1 MMNILDILSS
11 LPACNHAVRERQRH
25 HRRVVTTCRIHPPY
39 LQNKPQQCK
48 LDMNPSLP
56 SSFSSF
62 FFSFS
67 FFFPFSF
74 LFSHK
79 INYLFPTVTPLPFPT
94 LVRTRTRTSPFWYG
108 AVASF
113 GNLNWIY
120 GMMKI
125 KTKYQDIILDFSYFK
140 SSEYY
145 DNKINS
151 SMVRALFPQRILLQP
166 IYLIPPRH
174 FCFVLPSA

>member
-1 MMNILDILSS
+1 MTVYTPAHHPTKEYPRSLMMNILDILSS

-62 FFSFS
+62 FL
-67 FFFPFSF
+67 F
-74 LFSHK
+74 LFFSLFFSLFLK

-94 LVRTRTRTSPFWYG
+94 LVRTRTRTSPFWYC

-120 GMMKI
+120 GMNENQDKI
-125 KTKYQDIILDFSYFK
+125 
-140 SSEYY
+140 
-145 DNKINS
+145 
-151 SMVRALFPQRILLQP
+151 
-166 IYLIPPRH
+166 PRH
-174 FCFVLPSA
+174 YIRLFVL